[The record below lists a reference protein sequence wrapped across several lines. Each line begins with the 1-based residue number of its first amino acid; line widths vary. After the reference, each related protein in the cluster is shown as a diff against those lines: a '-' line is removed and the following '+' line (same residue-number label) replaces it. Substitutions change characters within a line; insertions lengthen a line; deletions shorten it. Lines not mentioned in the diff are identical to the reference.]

1 MTYQVLTCPNCGG
14 RGCPTCQ
21 NTGKVRVS
29 SEQLQK
35 IKALSKQLSNFS
47 GANAP
52 ETAEQFNRPQGVNPP
67 PPSWTAN
74 LSGIIAWSILAI
86 LSGAAG
92 ASWYFLKSFKP
103 FLMGLSALLTL
114 IGFRFAWKQAWF
126 ELQEP
131 DDFLKAIKTNS

>member
-35 IKALSKQLSNFS
+35 IKTLAKQMGVQPSPNQPADIS
-47 GANAP
+47 PQAV
-52 ETAEQFNRPQGVNPP
+52 RPGW
-67 PPSWTAN
+67 SAG

-86 LSGAAG
+86 LSGAAA

-114 IGFRFAWKQAWF
+114 IGFRFAWKQPF
-126 ELQEP
+126 FQLQEP
-131 DDFLKAIKTNS
+131 DDFLKAIKNRP

>member
-29 SEQLQK
+29 AEQLQK
-35 IKALSKQLSNFS
+35 IRTMAQQLGQSMPQPQSFPGQS
-47 GANAP
+47 AP
-52 ETAEQFNRPQGVNPP
+52 ANPP
-67 PPSWTAN
+67 TWTAN

-103 FLMGLSALLTL
+103 FLLGLSTLLTL
-114 IGFRFAWKQAWF
+114 IGFRFAWKQPFFKLA
-126 ELQEP
+126 EP
-131 DDFLKAIKTNS
+131 DDFLRAIKK

>member
-14 RGCPTCQ
+14 KGCATCN

-35 IKALSKQLSNFS
+35 IRTMAQQLGQSAPAPYPHS
-47 GANAP
+47 GSGRMDSP
-52 ETAEQFNRPQGVNPP
+52 GVNPP
-67 PPSWTAN
+67 SWAAN
-74 LSGIIAWSILAI
+74 LSGLIAWSILAI

>member
-14 RGCPTCQ
+14 KGCATCN

-35 IKALSKQLSNFS
+35 IRTMAQQMGQSM
-47 GANAP
+47 
-52 ETAEQFNRPQGVNPP
+52 PQPKSFPGQTPP
-67 PPSWTAN
+67 TTPPSWAAN
-74 LSGIIAWSILAI
+74 LSGLIAWSILAI

-103 FLMGLSALLTL
+103 FLLGLSALLTL
-114 IGFRFAWKQAWF
+114 IGFRFAWKQTWF

-131 DDFLKAIKTNS
+131 DDFLTAIKKQS

>member
-14 RGCPTCQ
+14 RGCPTCN

-35 IKALSKQLSNFS
+35 IRALSKQLGPSL
-47 GANAP
+47 
-52 ETAEQFNRPQGVNPP
+52 RPDLRRDFGGQAKLPQT
-67 PPSWTAN
+67 PSWAAN

-103 FLMGLSALLTL
+103 FLLGLSALLTL
-114 IGFRFAWKQAWF
+114 IGARFAFKQPF
-126 ELQEP
+126 FKLQEP
-131 DDFLKAIKTNS
+131 DDFLKAIKNLQK

>member
-35 IKALSKQLSNFS
+35 IKTLAQQL
-47 GANAP
+47 G
-52 ETAEQFNRPQGVNPP
+52 QRLPQAQSFPSPAGPGT
-67 PPSWTAN
+67 PPSWATN

-103 FLMGLSALLTL
+103 FLLGLSALLTL
-114 IGFRFAWKQAWF
+114 IGARFAFKHPF
-126 ELQEP
+126 FKLQEP
-131 DDFLKAIKTNS
+131 DDFLKAIKKP